1 MYNLYIDGY
10 KLTLTC
16 IACPE
21 SYDVFDPEGKPVAYM
36 RIKHGNFSVSCPDWG
51 GDIVYQAAPKGAGIF
66 EDRERLAYLRAAMN
80 AVQGWIV
87 EQFMKDVNYDS

>member
-21 SYDVFDPEGKPVAYM
+21 SYDVFDPEGKHVAYM
-36 RIKHGNFSVSCPDWG
+36 RLRHGTFTVSCPDYG
-51 GDIVYQAAPKGAGIF
+51 GDIVYDVRPKGDGIFVDDERIAYLHAGIH
-66 EDRERLAYLRAAMN
+66 AM
-80 AVQGWIV
+80 QEWTI
-87 EQFMKDVNYDS
+87 EKFMKDVNYDS